1 MLKIFALVAALAAVV
16 LPQAAHAQ
24 VTTGQSGVC
33 CAYINDPTTR
43 TGWQLVCNKPALVSH
58 HQPNGR
64 WDATALFA
72 RLLCT
77 QLPPPTPH
85 SVSGSSQV
93 AGTILTSDDAAF
105 HIHSRVCPWVDMPHQ
120 YTVAAA
126 ATAAGS
132 RPDHR
137 P

>member
-24 VTTGQSGVC
+24 
-33 CAYINDPTTR
+33 
-43 TGWQLVCNKPALVSH
+43 
-58 HQPNGR
+58 
-64 WDATALFA
+64 
-72 RLLCT
+72 
-77 QLPPPTPH
+77 LPPPTPH

-93 AGTILTSDDAAF
+93 AGTILTSSDAAF
-105 HIHSRVCPWVDMPHQ
+105 HIHSSRVSTVCPWVDMPHQ